1 MTVKRLVGRRY
12 QTEPFEVTE
21 ASIRAYMDA
30 VGETRSAT
38 ELTAPPTYAMV
49 YSYDA
54 YWQLW
59 RDQEVAMDVAHLVH
73 GDQRFTFHRP
83 VRPGDRITTTGR
95 LSNVTLRGEMELVT
109 FELASRDSQDRP
121 VSEGTALFIIRKP
134 SA

>member
-1 MTVKRLVGRRY
+1 MTDRRLVGRRY
-12 QTEPFEVTE
+12 DTQPFEVTE
-21 ASIRAYMDA
+21 SSIRAYMDA
-30 VGETRSAT
+30 VGDTRSDG

-49 YSYDA
+49 YGYDA

-95 LSNVTLRGEMELVT
+95 LTNVTVRGEMELVT
-109 FELASRDSQDRP
+109 FDLASKDAQDRP

-134 SA
+134 